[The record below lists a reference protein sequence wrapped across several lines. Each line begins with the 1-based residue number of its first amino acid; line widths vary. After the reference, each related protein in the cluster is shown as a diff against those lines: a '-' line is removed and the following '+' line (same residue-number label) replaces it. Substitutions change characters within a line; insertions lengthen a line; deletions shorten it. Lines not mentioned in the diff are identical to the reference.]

1 VTLAIIP
8 KLVAYNQPLLI
19 PAVLVLLAHRE
30 SIFKAGL
37 LPCAL
42 TKGAFACLLWQ
53 WATATILSLSSLL
66 VGASRLQAAAEVP
79 EYTLYALPLLTLL
92 AVMART
98 FFLADASS
106 RIPPAALS
114 ISQPLAEQHE
124 FL

>member
-1 VTLAIIP
+1 MCV
-8 KLVAYNQPLLI
+8 NQ
-19 PAVLVLLAHRE
+19 
-30 SIFKAGL
+30 
-37 LPCAL
+37 
-42 TKGAFACLLWQ
+42 GAFACLLWQ

-92 AVMART
+92 AVMATT

-114 ISQPLAEQHE
+114 IPNPLPSRMNSYSSTRTYMVVETLPDGCIASA
-124 FL
+124 